1 MKRPPEFST
10 DTGDESHGIMAMRL
24 YESGTLP
31 DLSGTRELSNNNSGK
46 YSENNTNTFEYNNLG
61 NNVVSQIEGYNKD
74 NAAIEAN
81 DNAAES
87 TTDFID
93 ILSNGFKL
101 ISTHSDIGPSGS
113 RYLYY
118 AVAKSPFK
126 YANAR

>member
-1 MKRPPEFST
+1 MFDKLR
-10 DTGDESHGIMAMRL
+10 
-24 YESGTLP
+24 
-31 DLSGTRELSNNNSGK
+31 
-46 YSENNTNTFEYNNLG
+46 
-61 NNVVSQIEGYNKD
+61 EGYNKD
-74 NAAIEAN
+74 NDAIEAN

-101 ISTHSDIGPSGS
+101 ISTHSDIGTSGS